1 MAAELCGVPMGG
13 VHGTVVRPCGETADG
28 DAFCIQKPVFSMFP
42 QDQHGLP
49 DFPHRG
55 GVGQAGLWGKGDGVH
70 RAVFSLRIGGIAQD
84 KAW

>member
-1 MAAELCGVPMGG
+1 MA
-13 VHGTVVRPCGETADG
+13 ADG

-55 GVGQAGLWGKGDGVH
+55 GVGQAGLWGKGDGAVH
-70 RAVFSLRIGGIAQD
+70 RAVFPLRIGGLAQD
-84 KAW
+84 KGMVAHRREPEGHRLAFPV

>member
-13 VHGTVVRPCGETADG
+13 VHGNSCVLLRRNRRWRCVLHP
-28 DAFCIQKPVFSMFP
+28 KPVFSMFP

-55 GVGQAGLWGKGDGVH
+55 GVGQAGLWGKGTEQSTGPFFPSV
-70 RAVFSLRIGGIAQD
+70 
-84 KAW
+84 